1 MIDIAFEK
9 INIEEIV
16 AEKRKDPAFDKE
28 YRKIEQEYRLIDR
41 IVDERKKREI
51 TQEKLAALTG
61 ISQQAISRLEREK
74 HIPKLDT
81 LMRLLDGL
89 GLELTIVAK

>member
-1 MIDIAFEK
+1 M
-9 INIEEIV
+9 
-16 AEKRKDPAFDKE
+16 
-28 YRKIEQEYRLIDR
+28 IDR

>member
-1 MIDIAFEK
+1 MAFEK